1 MSYKTLISHLKSLLE
16 TIDRSESE
24 NDASRSMLKAF
35 WAIGKDVTTYT
46 RETGGMIKDIA
57 LDVGEARGTLEKYV
71 RFYRFY
77 PNGYID
83 EISGHPLNWSHY
95 AALLY
100 MADKKAREFYL
111 KNAALKGWSSHELRR
126 RMRNNYYENASE
138 AQAQKKKKGHQLKP
152 IAQKLYTYA
161 AKVLKI
167 VDADTFDLDI
177 DVGFFIKMEHRVRLR
192 GINAP
197 EKGTKKGDEATKFVA
212 EQLKVGELVIKPV
225 KGAKE
230 LVAREP
236 VNPIVIIRSYK
247 SMTEKFGRYLV
258 DLWYLKGENDRERIL
273 NEGCWL
279 NQVLLDK
286 GLAQKVE

>member
-16 TIDRSESE
+16 TVDRSESE
-24 NDASRSMLKAF
+24 NGASKAMLKAF
-35 WAIGKDVTTYT
+35 WTIGKDVSTYT
-46 RETGGMIKDIA
+46 RETGRPIKDIA
-57 LDVGEARGTLEKYV
+57 LDVGEARGALEKYV

-77 PNGYID
+77 QNGYQD

-100 MADKKAREFYL
+100 LADKKAREFYL
-111 KNAALKGWSSHELRR
+111 KNAAIKGWSSHELRR
-126 RMRNNYYENASE
+126 RMRNNYYENANE
-138 AQAQKKKKGHQLKP
+138 AQAQKKKGSLQLKP

-177 DVGFFIKMEHRVRLR
+177 DVGFFTKMQHRVRLR

-197 EKGTKKGDEATKFVA
+197 EKGTKKGDQATKFVQ
-212 EQLKVGELVIKPV
+212 EQLQVGELEIKPV
-225 KGAKE
+225 KGAQE
-230 LVAREP
+230 PVPREP
-236 VNPIVIIRSYK
+236 ANPIVIIRSYK

-273 NEGCWL
+273 EEGCWL